1 MRTTLVLPPLSRT
14 PGNSESPPTPSP
26 SSASRDPYTKPVWST
41 LPLVSH
47 DFSETVGWS
56 AVASGA
62 LLFVLSNPRRNQFLS
77 LMSVDGTTMP
87 ARLSSHVL
95 ARCLLN
101 EKRAWTVEKSGEI
114 SQKLNA
120 EGAGGGN
127 EIRGGV
133 ER

>member
-1 MRTTLVLPPLSRT
+1 
-14 PGNSESPPTPSP
+14 
-26 SSASRDPYTKPVWST
+26 
-41 LPLVSH
+41 
-47 DFSETVGWS
+47 
-56 AVASGA
+56 
-62 LLFVLSNPRRNQFLS
+62 
-77 LMSVDGTTMP
+77 MP

-114 SQKLNA
+114 SQKLIV